1 MLQGLLDEMGPKK
14 TKAFLDMVPMKRAG
28 EPEEI
33 ANMVAMLVS
42 DVSSYVTGQIIY
54 VNGGPSG

>member
-1 MLQGLLDEMGPKK
+1 MGLKK